1 MRRFFLKTIKVLFLL
16 LFVGIL
22 LAALGL
28 VGAYFHFSKDL
39 PAISRLEDYR
49 PPIITTFYSDD
60 DRPIAELY
68 TERRIVVPLSMIP
81 KHLIH
86 AFVAAEDAR
95 FYQHKGVDLH
105 SIARAF
111 FKNLEAGTIVQG
123 GSTITQQ
130 VTKSFLLTPERS
142 YRRKIKEAILAYRL
156 DKRFSKEQILYLYL
170 NQIYLGYGA
179 YGVEAA
185 AQNYFG
191 RQAKELSLAQ
201 SAMLAGLPQAPS
213 RYSPFRY
220 PERAKKRQVYVLNR
234 MVEEGF
240 ISEAEASQAISD
252 NLNILPRAN
261 LFRENVPY
269 YTEHVRR
276 ELLDRFG
283 RETLYNQGLQVY
295 TCANIEMQEMARRAI
310 ETGLLEIDKR
320 QGYRGPIDRLPPE
333 GIEAFS
339 RELQDRM
346 AETPIAEN
354 AIFQGVVI
362 EVDDRE
368 NLVTVR
374 IGNERGVISL
384 ADMRWARKPDPDID
398 YIEGRIAHPGEALAV
413 GDVIHVRVKKK
424 EEDRSLWALALEQ
437 QPEVQSA
444 LICMEAKTGEI
455 KAMVGGRD
463 FSESQFNRA
472 IQSRRQPGSA
482 FKPIIYA
489 AAIDKGYTPAT
500 LIVDSPIV
508 FKDTLHDFVWKP
520 DNYDNTFHGFT
531 LLRDGLI
538 HSRNVVT
545 VKILNDSG
553 IGYTINYARKL
564 GITSQ
569 LDANLSLALGASG
582 VSLLELIRAYSVF
595 ANQGMLVPPCF
606 IRRIVDRDGNVVFE
620 HHLDQEAVIAES
632 TAYIITHLLE
642 EVVQY
647 GTGWRV
653 KALKRPVA
661 GKTGTT
667 NNLYDAWFMGYTPD
681 YITGVW
687 VGFDGEKSLG
697 IKETGS
703 RAASPIW
710 LDFMQQTLKGK
721 PVRAFAVP
729 DSVVFTKIDTKTG
742 LLPISESEHTLFECF
757 KEGTEPTEYTRPLDT
772 ITDTNDFF
780 KNEL

>member
-1 MRRFFLKTIKVLFLL
+1 LRRFFLKTIKVLFLL